1 MIRAAAIIL
10 DLKPQGPSNLAW
22 RHAFVMLPRAAAT
35 GATASA
41 AVKIVPEPTPQHV
54 ANRSRASATQRPVD
68 KSSLSALSA
77 ATIGRLV
84 EFGSEELAITARSG
98 GTIRALV
105 AGVTKESLSRLTE
118 LSLQLVDEPVPVA
131 TASRAKV
138 LMKEL
143 ILSPHRE
150 TGDEIHGAATPI
162 LCLVQ
167 AFTDL
172 GLFDQDLDFCA
183 AAALRH
189 LGRELDDPDERYPSR
204 HDSAEHHGGLVASEQ
219 EPRAGKPHVQWSS
232 RHVSVIVKPPG
243 WSVFTSSDVL
253 VGAKHLVSWVQANS
267 RQPIVRDR
275 QADYGFVHRLDRNTS
290 GSLLLAQSYEGYFA
304 AKLEFNAR
312 RVTKQYVALCEGHF
326 PKDLRMLSFPLLT
339 VESSPGTFRS
349 LVDEA
354 GQHARTEVLRVAHLR
369 DASRE
374 AWSLLIVRLHTGR
387 THQIRAHCAALG
399 HPLAADQ
406 AYGGKSLASCKRVF
420 LHSFRLHL
428 ASRGEGDAAGW
439 VADAFSPLPE
449 DLQQALAHMSCETA
463 DCAATVF
470 TWLKTAS
477 ER

>member
-1 MIRAAAIIL
+1 M
-10 DLKPQGPSNLAW
+10 
-22 RHAFVMLPRAAAT
+22 
-35 GATASA
+35 
-41 AVKIVPEPTPQHV
+41 
-54 ANRSRASATQRPVD
+54 
-68 KSSLSALSA
+68 
-77 ATIGRLV
+77 
-84 EFGSEELAITARSG
+84 
-98 GTIRALV
+98 
-105 AGVTKESLSRLTE
+105 AGVTQESLSRLTE
-118 LSLQLVDEPVPVA
+118 FSLQELANTAWSNATLQLVDEPVLVA
-131 TASRAKV
+131 IASRAKV
-138 LMKEL
+138 LMQEL
-143 ILSPHRE
+143 IQSPPRE
-150 TGDEIHGAATPI
+150 RGDEIHGAATPI

-172 GLFDQDLDFCA
+172 GLFDDDLDLCA

-189 LGRELDDPDERYPSR
+189 LGRELDAMHTKNDVH
-204 HDSAEHHGGLVASEQ
+204 HDGLAASEQ
-219 EPRAGKPHVQWSS
+219 EPPAGQPHVQWSG

-243 WSVFTSSDVL
+243 WSVFTSTDVM
-253 VGAKHLVSWVQANS
+253 VGAKHLVSWVQAKS

-290 GSLLLAQSYEGYFA
+290 GSLLVAQSYEGYFA

-374 AWSLLIVRLHTGR
+374 AWSLLILRLHTGR
-387 THQIRAHCAALG
+387 THQIRAHCSALG

-428 ASRGEGDAAGW
+428 ESRGEGDAAGW
-439 VADAFSPLPE
+439 VAAAFSPLPE
-449 DLQQALAHMSCETA
+449 DLRQALSPMSCETA
-463 DCAATVF
+463 DRKSVV
-470 TWLKTAS
+470 
-477 ER
+477 